1 MPYCGHRFMAESARF
16 YAPWCGHCQ
25 NLKKP
30 YEKAAKSLNGLA
42 QVAAV
47 NCDDESNKAFCGGM
61 GVQGFPT
68 LKIVKPSKT
77 PGKPIVEDY
86 QGPRT
91 AAGIIDAVKLAIPNH
106 VKKLSDKTLGGWFET
121 NNQTAKAI
129 LFSDK
134 GTTGAL
140 IKVLSTE
147 FLESL
152 KIAQIRNKETA
163 AVAMFGVTD
172 FPTLI
177 LLPGGSQE
185 PVKYEGVFSKNALTE
200 FFLKYSL
207 PTPES
212 AHEKQEPLSSKSKE
226 SGQRESKDTKPEA
239 EEPRPEETRPEETRP
254 EEPAEEAIPDE
265 AKPETAQPEQTQ
277 SAKVAST
284 PKPSTDPNLL
294 KDSSP
299 EATTI
304 ILDDPSKP
312 TESPNP
318 NAVPEDAPKPA
329 AVPEP
334 FPPIPELLEE
344 SLLRKQCLGTKTNT
358 CLLALLRSATGD
370 ETTSVGLASLAK
382 LADKHVKRGS
392 KLFPF
397 FVVPAKNPFA
407 VKLRGALKLGD
418 QKEVEIIAVN
428 SRRGWWRHYKNENLN
443 FNAVESWV
451 DNIRFGEGEKSKLPE
466 ELAFAEEEGKE
477 RSEEHGEL

>member
-1 MPYCGHRFMAESARF
+1 MWSKYAILCKDSWLNRPRF

-30 YEKAAKSLNGLA
+30 YEKAAKSLDGLA

-47 NCDDESNKAFCGGM
+47 NCDDESNKALCGGM
-61 GVQGFPT
+61 GIQGFPT

-91 AAGIIDAVKLAIPNH
+91 AAGIIDAVKLAIPSH
-106 VKKLSDKTLGGWFET
+106 VKKLSDSTLGGWFET
-121 NNQTAKAI
+121 NNQTTKAI

-200 FFLKYSL
+200 FFAKYSL
-207 PTPES
+207 PKPEP
-212 AHEKQEPLSSKSKE
+212 AYEKQKPLSDKSKK
-226 SGQRESKDTKPEA
+226 SAQGESKDTKLEA
-239 EEPRPEETRPEETRP
+239 EELRPEETRP
-254 EEPAEEAIPDE
+254 EEPAEEAIPEE
-265 AKPETAQPEQTQ
+265 AKPETAHPEQTQ
-277 SAKVAST
+277 SGEVTST
-284 PKPSTDPNLL
+284 SKPSS
-294 KDSSP
+294 DSNFSEDSYL

-312 TESPNP
+312 TESPSP
-318 NAVPEDAPKPA
+318 DAVPEDAPKPVV
-329 AVPEP
+329 VPEP

-344 SLLRKQCLGTKTNT
+344 SFLRKQCLGTKTSI
-358 CLLALLRSATGD
+358 CLLAILRSATGD
-370 ETTSVGLASLAK
+370 ERTSVGLASLAK

-397 FVVPAKNPFA
+397 FVVPAKNPIA
-407 VKLRGALKLGD
+407 AKLRGALKLGD
-418 QKEVEIIAVN
+418 QQEFEIIAVN
-428 SRRGWWRHYKNENLN
+428 ARRGWWRHYKDETLN
-443 FNAVESWV
+443 FKAVESWV
-451 DNIRFGEGEKSKLPE
+451 DNIRFDEGEKSKLPE
-466 ELAFAEEEGKE
+466 ELVIAEEDGKE
-477 RSEEHGEL
+477 TPQEHGEL

>member
-1 MPYCGHRFMAESARF
+1 MDINSWLNRPRF

-61 GVQGFPT
+61 GVKGFPT

-106 VKKLSDKTLGGWFET
+106 VKKLSDKTLGGWLET

-172 FPTLI
+172 FPTII

-185 PVKYEGVFSKNALTE
+185 PVRYEGVFSKNALTE
-200 FFLKYSL
+200 FFVKYSL
-207 PTPES
+207 SKPDS
-212 AHEKQEPLSSKSKE
+212 AHENQKPLSSKSKE
-226 SGQRESKDTKPEA
+226 SAQGHSKDTKPGA
-239 EEPRPEETRPEETRP
+239 EELRPEEIRPEETRP
-254 EEPAEEAIPDE
+254 EEPAEEAIPED

-277 SAKVAST
+277 SAEVTST
-284 PKPSTDPNLL
+284 PKPSSDPTLSE
-294 KDSSP
+294 DSFP

-304 ILDDPSKP
+304 ILGDPGKP

-318 NAVPEDAPKPA
+318 NAVPQDAPKPA

-344 SLLRKQCLGTKTNT
+344 SLLRKQCLGIKTNT
-358 CLLALLRSATGD
+358 CLLVLLRPATGD

-466 ELAFAEEEGKE
+466 ELVSVEDERKE
-477 RSEEHGEL
+477 KSQEHGEL

>member
-1 MPYCGHRFMAESARF
+1 
-16 YAPWCGHCQ
+16 
-25 NLKKP
+25 
-30 YEKAAKSLNGLA
+30 
-42 QVAAV
+42 
-47 NCDDESNKAFCGGM
+47 M
-61 GVQGFPT
+61 GVKGFPT

-77 PGKPIVEDY
+77 PGKPTVEDY

-140 IKVLSTE
+140 IKVLSGE

-152 KIAQIRNKETA
+152 KIAQIRNKEAA

-200 FFLKYSL
+200 FFIKYSL
-207 PTPES
+207 PKPES
-212 AHEKQEPLSSKSKE
+212 AYEKQKPLSDKSKK
-226 SGQRESKDTKPEA
+226 SAQGQPKDTKLEA
-239 EEPRPEETRPEETRP
+239 EEPRPEETRP
-254 EEPAEEAIPDE
+254 EEPAEEAIPEE
-265 AKPETAQPEQTQ
+265 AKPEMAKPEQTQ
-277 SAKVAST
+277 SAEETST
-284 PKPSTDPNLL
+284 QKPSS
-294 KDSSP
+294 DSKLSDDSYL

-304 ILDDPSKP
+304 ILDNPSEP

-318 NAVPEDAPKPA
+318 DAVPEDAPKPA
-329 AVPEP
+329 VVPEP

-344 SLLRKQCLGTKTNT
+344 SNLQKQCLGPKTSI
-358 CLLALLRSATGD
+358 CLLAILCSETGD
-370 ETTSVGLASLAK
+370 ESTSVGLVSLAK
-382 LADKHVKRGS
+382 LADKHLKRGS

-397 FVVPAKNPFA
+397 FVVPAKNTFA
-407 VKLRGALKLGD
+407 AKLRGVLQLGD
-418 QKEVEIIAVN
+418 QKEFEIIAVN
-428 SRRGWWRHYKNENLN
+428 AKRGWWRHYKDETLD
-443 FNAVESWV
+443 FKAVESWV
-451 DNIRFGEGEKSKLPE
+451 DNIRFDEGEKSKLPE
-466 ELAFAEEEGKE
+466 ELVTAEEDGKE
-477 RSEEHGEL
+477 RSQEHGEL